1 VSHDIKQ
8 FFSESI
14 EAGAVAEGLT
24 KEVFAASHPGE
35 RVARAKVCADE
46 LERFVVAVQHGSV
59 ADPKYTFYAVSKAA
73 REVTLIVNDAAY
85 RPKRQV

>member
-1 VSHDIKQ
+1 VSHDIKH
-8 FFSESI
+8 FFSESL

-46 LERFVVAVQHGSV
+46 LDRFVVALQHGAV
-59 ADPKYTFYAVSKAA
+59 ASPQYTFYAVSKSA
-73 REVTLIVNDAAY
+73 REVTLIADDAAY
-85 RPKRQV
+85 RPKR